1 MWLSMP
7 WLAPLFFLTI
17 TCIPT
22 WFMMLFSSCMK
33 VWRTVLPVVIWMPC
47 VLFIVVGTV
56 RRSLNNFLDE
66 WLANIF
72 MAVMSVLLT
81 SRWRSITF
89 MAHRRS
95 CVLMMMVF
103 LIVLIIFMAM
113 SILTVPI
120 MAVGFSTPGV

>member
-1 MWLSMP
+1 MALILLNLLLGVPSLLVLNLMSIYLLPVMMMWLSMP

-22 WFMMLFSSCMK
+22 WFTMLLSYCIK

-66 WLANIF
+66 WLAIIF
-72 MAVMSVLLT
+72 MAVMTIMLS
-81 SRWRSITF
+81 SR
-89 MAHRRS
+89 
-95 CVLMMMVF
+95 C
-103 LIVLIIFMAM
+103 
-113 SILTVPI
+113 
-120 MAVGFSTPGV
+120 